1 MGRGG
6 QAGVGHSGLKTQRE
20 RRKHLLHKN
29 PKHIFARLSPVHMV
43 LVGACWVTPSGR
55 LQCTVDST
63 VRIQYHFR
71 IEVEDF

>member
-43 LVGACWVTPSGR
+43 LLGR
-55 LQCTVDST
+55 GMLGDSERT
-63 VRIQYHFR
+63 FTMHS
-71 IEVEDF
+71 